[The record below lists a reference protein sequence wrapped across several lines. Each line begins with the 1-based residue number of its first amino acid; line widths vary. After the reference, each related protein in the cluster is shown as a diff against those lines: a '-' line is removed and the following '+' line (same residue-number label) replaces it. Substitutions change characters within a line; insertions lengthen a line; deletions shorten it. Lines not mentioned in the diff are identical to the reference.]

1 MPETTADFFSP
12 QAFEQACDRSG
23 LTRKRIAEALGV
35 TPTTMS
41 NVTSGRTTPSLKLL
55 SRMVEIFGGELSDY
69 LAMPAP
75 DQWKLA
81 HFRVSRGLTQGELAK
96 CIGTS
101 QRIVSNWE
109 VGKYAPSG
117 ESLTKLADLYG
128 VPESRIKEISAATA
142 ATATQDRER
151 AASSAAIL
159 KLAADVVLDAE
170 EAVELAWQ
178 DGRSEQEREVLYTQV
193 RGRAEQALAI
203 VGALIPQL
211 TPARRVGANRLVKR
225 LEEVLEETSDI

>member
-12 QAFEQACDRSG
+12 KAFERACDRSG

-55 SRMVEIFGGELSDY
+55 KRMVEVFGGDLGDY
-69 LAMPAP
+69 LAMPTP
-75 DQWKLA
+75 DRWKLA
-81 HFRVSRGLTQGELAK
+81 HFRVSRGMTQGELAK
-96 CIGTS
+96 CLGTS

-109 VGKYAPSG
+109 VGKYPPSG
-117 ESLTKLADLYG
+117 ESLTKLAELYG
-128 VPESRIKEISAATA
+128 VPESRIKEITADTA

-159 KLAADVVLDAE
+159 KLATDVVAAAE
-170 EAVELAWQ
+170 EAVELAWR
-178 DGRSEQEREVLYTQV
+178 DGRSEQEREVVYAQV
-193 RGRAEQALAI
+193 RARAEQALAM
-203 VGALIPQL
+203 VGSLIPQL
-211 TPARRVGANRLVKR
+211 TPARRVGATRLLRR
-225 LEEVLEETSDI
+225 LSDVLEETSDI